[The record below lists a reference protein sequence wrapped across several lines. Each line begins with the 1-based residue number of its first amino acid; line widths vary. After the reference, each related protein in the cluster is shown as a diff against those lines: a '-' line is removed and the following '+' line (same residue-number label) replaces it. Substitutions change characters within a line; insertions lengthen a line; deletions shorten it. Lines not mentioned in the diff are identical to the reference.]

1 MYGNGLSLCVIRG
14 NVTADPEMKFTPG
27 GQARTTLR
35 VAVNKRF
42 KDRDG
47 NKKEEVSFLPITC
60 WGNLAERVHEW
71 VKRGQEITV
80 VGELRQDRWTNDE
93 GKNMS
98 FIHVVAD
105 RLDFG
110 DKAKGK
116 EEDTPSEPA
125 EPVEELINF

>member
-1 MYGNGLSLCVIRG
+1 MYGNGLSLTIIRG

-98 FIHVVAD
+98 FVYVHAD

-116 EEDTPSEPA
+116 EEDTPSEP